1 MHHIYT
7 YITHGVA
14 HVQDLIETVAA
25 CLTACQHEE
34 EEDAIGEL
42 RSVVMM
48 KKRRTGLSK
57 DKQKQGRR
65 IKGMKFHLHN
75 AISMLQCVNV
85 MKKRKQDS
93 MQGSKDDK
101 QEREK
106 RAGPDS
112 HLHDAGGALQSAD
125 MMKKRRTGH
134 NRQKARKKRR
144 TRSSPSLC
152 RWRAAV
158 C

>member
-1 MHHIYT
+1 VHHIYT

-42 RSVVMM
+42 RSVVMI
-48 KKRRTGLSK
+48 KKRRIGLSK

-65 IKGMKFHLHN
+65 IKGMNFHLHN
-75 AISMLQCVNV
+75 AIGMLQCVNV

-93 MQGSKDDK
+93 TQGSKDDK

-106 RAGPDS
+106 RAGPVPTF
-112 HLHDAGGALQSAD
+112 
-125 MMKKRRTGH
+125 MTPV
-134 NRQKARKKRR
+134 ARCILL
-144 TRSSPSLC
+144 T
-152 RWRAAV
+152 
-158 C
+158 

>member
-1 MHHIYT
+1 VFLLQSFIYMCSISIHST
-7 YITHGVA
+7 FLLYDHSYITRGVA

-101 QEREK
+101 QER
-106 RAGPDS
+106 G
-112 HLHDAGGALQSAD
+112 
-125 MMKKRRTGH
+125 KKS
-134 NRQKARKKRR
+134 R
-144 TRSSPSLC
+144 TRFPPS
-152 RWRAAV
+152 
-158 C
+158 